1 MAREIKV
8 TQEGYERLQ
17 RTLQQE
23 NRRLDEATKILSDL
37 MGAADEVEDIGL
49 EDAKQEKA
57 RIEQRIDQLQDQL
70 NRASIIAAKDPD
82 IADLGSVVTLEEN
95 QEDTFEVQLVSP
107 VEAEVATEDIPRIS
121 DESPLGRALKGRKL
135 GDSFQVTLNNRTNN
149 YVVKEIR

>member
-8 TQEGYERLQ
+8 TQEGYDRLQ
-17 RTLQQE
+17 RTLKQE
-23 NRRLDEATKILSDL
+23 YRRLEEATKILGDL

-70 NRASIIAAKDPD
+70 NRASIISEKDPD

-107 VEAEVATEDIPRIS
+107 VEAEVTTDEIPRIS

-135 GDSFQVTLNNRTNN
+135 GDSFQVTINSRTND
-149 YVVKEIR
+149 YVIKEIR